1 MGFKNK
7 IKGLDEDQIKKYVK
21 RSILD
26 GTSGKIAKSKALEKS
41 AYLQD
46 IVLEATNEFGE
57 LMDSLKERFDC
68 PIEVVKYLEKSL
80 K

>member
-1 MGFKNK
+1 MGFKKK

-21 RSILD
+21 RSILN
-26 GTSGKIAKSKALEKS
+26 GTSSKIAKSKALEKS
-41 AYLQD
+41 EYLQD

-57 LMDSLKERFDC
+57 LMDSLKDRFDC

>member
-41 AYLQD
+41 TYLQD

-57 LMDSLKERFDC
+57 LMDNLKERFDC